1 MKSLFAKVA
10 LFGLLLST
18 ALLFA
23 PQPAQS
29 QSAVKIDLQLFDLKI
44 DSVNALYIRPV
55 GAPFRDSTNTAKVK
69 VYYELRRK
77 SGKTAEIGN
86 WDLPLT
92 IYAYINDYVLGT
104 VTGSTINTINAFF
117 QAADLP
123 ELIAIMPE
131 PTE

>member
-1 MKSLFAKVA
+1 MKSLFAKLA
-10 LFGLLLST
+10 LFSLLFFA
-18 ALLFA
+18 ALLFVV
-23 PQPAQS
+23 QSAQS

-44 DSVNALYIRPV
+44 DSVNALLIRPV
-55 GAPFRDSTNTAKVK
+55 GAPFRDSTGTAKVK
-69 VYYELRRK
+69 VYYELKRK
-77 SGKTAEIGN
+77 SGKTAETGN

-123 ELIAIMPE
+123 ELVAIMPE
-131 PTE
+131 QE